1 MVPRI
6 RVHGDGLVMSMNC
19 TKFDNGEMEL
29 RRTLGFFDK
38 HGILQTTVF
47 SDQRAQQGGTLSV
60 ASTGGDFV
68 NRWTSCS
75 NGNLIVYRHKFEYII
90 EIFGP
95 DGQEIQQIHRQ
106 YTSLDRPQKEIDDEE
121 AQMKD
126 LIARMGAN
134 IEHNVQKVANDIARI
149 IPRSNGNMWV
159 LTSEGT
165 RDLPENTIGTFDV
178 FTADGRFERQVT
190 IEVEYD
196 RADDLFVVRG
206 DYLYVLKEAQNA
218 PARSS
223 FSGGGRMVM
232 ASTGGIG
239 GDEDDDEESEPYE
252 VICYKLP
259 AMN

>member
-1 MVPRI
+1 
-6 RVHGDGLVMSMNC
+6 
-19 TKFDNGEMEL
+19 
-29 RRTLGFFDK
+29 
-38 HGILQTTVF
+38 
-47 SDQRAQQGGTLSV
+47 
-60 ASTGGDFV
+60 
-68 NRWTSCS
+68 
-75 NGNLIVYRHKFEYII
+75 
-90 EIFGP
+90 
-95 DGQEIQQIHRQ
+95 
-106 YTSLDRPQKEIDDEE
+106 
-121 AQMKD
+121 MKD